1 MLNTAEPLGYL
12 TVAGV
17 YRLLKA
23 GIPAYIASAP
33 ADTHALPLEG
43 GWVDADGEVHLDCA
57 EAYLNK
63 DTALA
68 VARSFEQEC
77 ILALEPNP
85 TAEGKVFL
93 LKDIPL
99 NREICLHYAGG
110 YTADGSHIITAVQDG
125 KAVPFVQELV
135 ESVPVKVSFLP
146 VK

>member
-23 GIPAYIASAP
+23 GIPVYIASAP
-33 ADTHALPLEG
+33 LTSDTLPLYG
-43 GWVDADGEVHLDCA
+43 GWVDAEGEVHLDKA

-68 VARSFEQEC
+68 VARNFEQEC
-77 ILALEPNP
+77 ILALEPNS

-99 NREICLHYAGG
+99 NREVCLRYAGG